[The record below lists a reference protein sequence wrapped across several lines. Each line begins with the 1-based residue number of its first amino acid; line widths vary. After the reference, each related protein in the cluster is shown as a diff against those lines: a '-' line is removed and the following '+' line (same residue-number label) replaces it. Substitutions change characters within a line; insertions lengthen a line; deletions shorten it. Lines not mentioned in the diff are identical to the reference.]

1 MENTDKIYIAGHTGL
16 VGSAMMRLLQ
26 KEGYTNLVWRTKDD
40 LDLTRKDEV
49 DGWFAQERPQ
59 YVIIAA
65 ARVGGIF
72 DNDTHPVDFI
82 YENIMIAS
90 NVIHAAHEYQVK
102 KLLNLGSA
110 CIYPK
115 DSQQPIKEEYFMTGK
130 LEPTNDAYAIAK
142 IAAIKLCQS
151 YHRQYDDNFISAMP
165 TNLYGPGDTFNDKYA
180 HVLPAL
186 LHKLVVAKETG
197 QPFVPVWGSGKPR
210 REFMFVDDL
219 ARALLVLME
228 KYDSPEII
236 NIGTGEDI
244 NILDLVELIKK
255 VVGYKGK
262 IILDGT
268 KPDGM
273 PLRRLDVCRLHE
285 LGFRHEYT
293 LEQGLRETYK
303 WYIKNVAHAVG
314 EKQPV

>member
-1 MENTDKIYIAGHTGL
+1 MKNTDKIYIAGHTGL
-16 VGSAMMRLLQ
+16 VGSAVMRLLRKQ
-26 KEGYTNLVWRTKDD
+26 GYKNIVYRTKNE
-40 LDLTRKDEV
+40 LDLTKKEV
-49 DGWFAQERPQ
+49 VDTWFAQERPQ

-65 ARVGGIF
+65 ARVGGIL

-90 NVIHAAHEYQVK
+90 NVIHAAHEYRVK

-115 DSQQPIKEEYFMTGK
+115 ESRQPIKEEYFMTGK

-151 YHRQYDDNFISAMP
+151 YHRQYGDNFISAMP
-165 TNLYGPGDTFNDKYA
+165 TNLYGPGDTFNDNFA

-186 LHKLVVAKETG
+186 LHKLVVAKETR
-197 QPFVPVWGSGKPR
+197 QPLVQVWGSGKPR

-219 ARALLVLME
+219 ARALLLLME

-244 NILDLVELIKK
+244 NILDLVDLIKK
-255 VVGYKGK
+255 VVGYKGE
-262 IILDGT
+262 IVLDST

-273 PLRRLDVCRLHE
+273 PLRRLDVTRLHE
-285 LGFRHEYT
+285 LGYRHEYT
-293 LEQGLRETYK
+293 LDQGLRETYV
-303 WYIKNVAHAVG
+303 WYTKNVATAVR